1 MSQYV
6 IIGVMGAGEGASP
19 SDVET
24 AFAIGGL
31 IAQEGWVLLG
41 GGRNVG
47 IMDGARAP
55 SVQIESDLRSRLL
68 IEHDLFRATGVHLR
82 GSCSSR
88 GAKAAGGLTIGVLPG
103 DDKRALSA
111 AVDIPILTGMGNARN
126 TINILSSEVVIACG
140 SGGPGTI
147 SEIALALKARR
158 PVILLSPDEYA
169 LALFEKM
176 GGGLVFVANDP
187 AKAIEIAKALLARQ
201 APT

>member
-19 SDVET
+19 SDVEA

-31 IAQEGWVLLG
+31 IAKEGWALLS

-47 IMDGARAP
+47 IMDAA
-55 SVQIESDLRSRLL
+55 
-68 IEHDLFRATGVHLR
+68 
-82 GSCSSR
+82 SR
-88 GAKAAGGLTIGVLPG
+88 GAKAAGGLTIGILPG
-103 DDKRALSA
+103 DDRRMLPE

-126 TINILSSEVVIACG
+126 AINILSSEVVIACG

-158 PVILLSPDEYA
+158 PVILFNPDEDA
-169 LALFEKM
+169 RALFEKM

-187 AKAIEIAKALLARQ
+187 AKAIEFAKGLLARQ
-201 APT
+201 GASGGQGNGKPTAAISG